1 MTSGTKLRL
10 IWAYWDWLRPCYS
23 TMQNFVCF
31 AKKSVNRKPFL
42 VSSDCALAC
51 AVALEANFCRWST
64 RKSFH
69 RNHLLSTLRALGS
82 VQFFLEHSHEWF
94 LFTYQNFL
102 NCHQTSKMPSRTFWR
117 QPKSLHCFVRQ
128 QNPLFLGLL
137 WQLSFIGADVISWIW
152 PITVPL
158 IDISGYTEKF
168 ACLRCEQGCKNKRLV
183 MKSFQ
188 IFCKRQ
194 IPFLIVVWTGLY
206 VKTWFVLLL

>member
-94 LFTYQNFL
+94 LFTYQNVL

-137 WQLSFIGADVISWIW
+137 WHAAILHWGRCYFVNMTNYSSFNWHFWLYRKVCLSQMR
-152 PITVPL
+152 T
-158 IDISGYTEKF
+158 
-168 ACLRCEQGCKNKRLV
+168 RLQ
-183 MKSFQ
+183 K
-188 IFCKRQ
+188 
-194 IPFLIVVWTGLY
+194 
-206 VKTWFVLLL
+206 